1 MLLMFYTPWCSACK
15 TVKKE
20 FKSGIVMKTYA
31 KSLHISEVKLIKWW
45 INTDKNSIKPVY
57 AEVAKLV
64 AEDNVILAAVDC
76 EQGSDTDF
84 ARSLPYNV
92 TAYPTIL
99 YYQRGKLQFP
109 YNHGHKKVWD
119 SHRPF

>member
-1 MLLMFYTPWCSACK
+1 M
-15 TVKKE
+15 
-20 FKSGIVMKTYA
+20 
-31 KSLHISEVKLIKWW
+31 
-45 INTDKNSIKPVY
+45 Y

-109 YNHGHKKVWD
+109 YNHGHKKD
-119 SHRPF
+119 RGSHRSLSTIHRPIFPQVGVWPRLSGSYLIWQLVCECP

>member
-31 KSLHISEVKLIKWW
+31 KSLQISQVKLIKWL

-109 YNHGHKKVWD
+109 YNHGHKKDRD

>member
-1 MLLMFYTPWCSACK
+1 MLK
-15 TVKKE
+15 
-20 FKSGIVMKTYA
+20 I
-31 KSLHISEVKLIKWW
+31 I
-45 INTDKNSIKPVY
+45 NSIKPVY

-109 YNHGHKKVWD
+109 YNHGHKKELGFTLTIVLQ
-119 SHRPF
+119 

>member
-1 MLLMFYTPWCSACK
+1 MFYTPWCSACK

-20 FKSGIVMKTYA
+20 FKSDIVMKTYA

-109 YNHGHKKVWD
+109 YNHGHKKVRD
-119 SHRPF
+119 SHRSL

>member
-31 KSLHISEVKLIKWW
+31 KSRQISQVKLIKWL

-109 YNHGHKKVWD
+109 YNHGHKKDRD

>member
-20 FKSGIVMKTYA
+20 FKSGIVIKTYA

-119 SHRPF
+119 SHRPL

>member
-1 MLLMFYTPWCSACK
+1 MA
-15 TVKKE
+15 
-20 FKSGIVMKTYA
+20 
-31 KSLHISEVKLIKWW
+31 
-45 INTDKNSIKPVY
+45 D
-57 AEVAKLV
+57 
-64 AEDNVILAAVDC
+64 DNVILAAVDC

-109 YNHGHKKVWD
+109 YNHGHKKESD
-119 SHRPF
+119 SDCTQFIDRIIMAITNSLLAIQMGNSV

>member
-1 MLLMFYTPWCSACK
+1 MFYTPWCSACK

-20 FKSGIVMKTYA
+20 FKSDIVMKTYA

-109 YNHGHKKVWD
+109 YNHGHKKDRD
-119 SHRPF
+119 SHRPL

>member
-1 MLLMFYTPWCSACK
+1 M
-15 TVKKE
+15 
-20 FKSGIVMKTYA
+20 
-31 KSLHISEVKLIKWW
+31 
-45 INTDKNSIKPVY
+45 Y

-109 YNHGHKKVWD
+109 YNHGHKKELGFTLPMVRYSVGRSVPGPWTLV
-119 SHRPF
+119 HRSVDP